1 MFRNP
6 TRGMY
11 VFSHISLRYFAPL
24 IRRNLFTNKPFFVYF
39 RKLTLSSC
47 IFTTIL
53 NVFTFNPKREKASES
68 TRKSRLELF
77 LATFSSRAC
86 HDVYRAKKNDK
97 NGESRGRE
105 LAIFA
110 RREIFALSY
119 ENDPKRAAPRTPLGL
134 ATPAEGRSRWPF
146 REKPARK
153 SLGIYLEFIRNN
165 FERTTRI
172 VDF

>member
-1 MFRNP
+1 
-6 TRGMY
+6 MY

-39 RKLTLSSC
+39 RKLTLSC

-53 NVFTFNPKREKASES
+53 NVFTFNPKREREKASES

-77 LATFSSRAC
+77 LAPFSSRAC

-97 NGESRGRE
+97 NGESSGRE
-105 LAIFA
+105 LANFA

-119 ENDPKRAAPRTPLGL
+119 ENDPKRAAPRTPSRVGHPRRRKIPL
-134 ATPAEGRSRWPF
+134 AVSRKTRAEIVGNQF
-146 REKPARK
+146 R
-153 SLGIYLEFIRNN
+153 IY
-165 FERTTRI
+165 
-172 VDF
+172 

>member
-39 RKLTLSSC
+39 RKLTLSC

-53 NVFTFNPKREKASES
+53 NVFTFNPKREREKASES

-77 LATFSSRAC
+77 LAPFSSRAC
-86 HDVYRAKKNDK
+86 HDVYRAKKTIKTVN
-97 NGESRGRE
+97 
-105 LAIFA
+105 LAGASSQISPVAKFLRSVTKTIPNVP
-110 RREIFALSY
+110 RRV
-119 ENDPKRAAPRTPLGL
+119 PL
-134 ATPAEGRSRWPF
+134 
-146 REKPARK
+146 
-153 SLGIYLEFIRNN
+153 
-165 FERTTRI
+165 
-172 VDF
+172 